1 MQRLVIVES
10 PTKAKTLGRFLGKE
24 YRIEAS
30 MGHIRDLPAK
40 KLGIVIRIK
49 NQSIRQAQD
58 KKSEAKSEEYEFVP
72 EYQVIPDRKKRVAE
86 IKKSA
91 ENAGQ
96 IILATDPDREGE
108 AIAYHIRQLIN
119 SASKT
124 NRIVFHEITESA
136 IKEAL
141 LHPRAIDMQLVD
153 AQQAR
158 RILDRLVGYKLSP
171 ILWNKIGRRWLSA
184 GRVQSVTVRL
194 IVEREREIEKFKT
207 EEYWVIDGVF
217 KTDGQELT
225 ASLVAKDQ
233 IKYEETVTIDLFDGK
248 YSTGKT
254 SIGSQQAAEKI
265 ITDFRSPYTVSAVDR
280 KETRRF
286 PSPPFTTSTLQQ
298 EAGRRLYFSAK
309 RTMQLA
315 QKLYEEGC
323 ITYHRTDSVNLAEK
337 FIQEART
344 FIGENYGNQYLPEI
358 PRRYKTKSKVAQ
370 EAHEAIRP
378 TDIKILNTKF
388 ETRSGEL
395 NKDHYR
401 LYELIWKRALA
412 SQAKEAVFDSTTI
425 DITSSNNYQ
434 FEAQGSIVKFEGFL
448 KITGRDNEEKIMPP
462 VTVGQ
467 KVDLL
472 KTIPS
477 QHFTSPPPRYTEA
490 SLVKTLE
497 EKGIGR
503 PSTYAPI
510 ISTIQERQYIVK
522 EEKKLIPTQ
531 LGNLVTDFLVKYFPQ
546 IMELP
551 FTAMMEDNLDEIAN
565 GEKQWP
571 PVISEFYGP
580 FEKLIKSTFEKAQKV
595 KIADEETDE
604 KCPQCNNSLVIRMGR
619 YGKFMACSNYPKCT
633 FTKNIQELAGIICPK
648 CGSQIAVKRTKRGK
662 QFYGCSS
669 YPKCTFAAWK
679 KEEIR

>member
-1 MQRLVIVES
+1 MQKLVIVES

-233 IKYEETVTIDLFDGK
+233 IKYEETVIIDLFDGK

-265 ITDFRSPYTVSAVDR
+265 IADFRSPYTVSAVDR